1 MDPVRFILICLAGW
15 LNKNQQDVIDYLRE
29 EVRVLREQHGPK
41 RMRFTD
47 EQRSRLAR
55 KAKRIKFGK
64 LKEIATIVTPQT
76 LLAWHRRLIAKKY
89 DSSAKRMGRPRIK
102 TCLSDLIIQF
112 AKENRGWG
120 YGSIQ
125 GALLN
130 LGHDVSRSTIA
141 RVLKRAGI
149 EASPDRRKGMS
160 WAEFLKSHWNVMA
173 ATDFFTTEV
182 GTARGLIRYHVL
194 FVIRLAT
201 REVRIVEIVP
211 EPNEDWMK
219 QIARNLTDC
228 LDGFLNGYRY
238 LIHDRGSQFSSSFR
252 MILLGGGVKTIRLP
266 RRSPNLNAFAEHWVR
281 TAKELCIE
289 RMIFFGESSLR
300 KALSEVEIFY
310 NRERPHQGI
319 DNKIILADFDKPPS
333 EGAIE
338 CRSRL
343 GGMLNYYYRK
353 AA

>member
-1 MDPVRFILICLAGW
+1 M
-15 LNKNQQDVIDYLRE
+15 
-29 EVRVLREQHGPK
+29 LREQHGPK
-41 RMRFTD
+41 RLRFTD

-55 KAKRIKFGK
+55 KAKRINFGK
-64 LKEIATIVTPQT
+64 LKEMATIVTPQT
-76 LLAWHRRLIAKKY
+76 LLAWHRRLIAKKD

-102 TCLSDLIIQF
+102 TSVSDLIIQF
-112 AKENRGWG
+112 AEANRGWG

-130 LGHDVSRSTIA
+130 LGHDVSRRSIA
-141 RVLKRAGI
+141 RVLKKAGI

-160 WAEFLKSHWNVMA
+160 WAEFLRSHWNVMA

-182 GTARGLIRYHVL
+182 WTARGLIRYHVL

-201 REVRIVEIVP
+201 REVRAVGLVP
-211 EPNEDWMK
+211 EPRDDWMK

-228 LDGFLNGYRY
+228 LGGFLNGYRY
-238 LIHDRGSQFSSSFR
+238 LIHDRAPQFSKSFR
-252 MILLGGGVKTIRLP
+252 MILRSGGVKTIRLP
-266 RRSPNLNAFAEHWVR
+266 RRSPNLNSFAERWVR
-281 TAKELCIE
+281 TAKELCVD

-319 DNKIILADFDKPPS
+319 DNKIIVADFDKLPT
-333 EGAIE
+333 EGAIGAISFSDPVTILFIGTQ
-338 CRSRL
+338 SRGRITDWNSVRAFFQANERL
-343 GGMLNYYYRK
+343 LVK
-353 AA
+353 